1 MAEVSL
7 SSWKGRAIEQLV
19 AAHCVL
25 ASGGA
30 LNVST
35 PMYDDEG
42 VDLVF
47 SLRGQPATLAVQVKS
62 RFSNSR
68 RVRGGSFRMDVKKS
82 TFKARS
88 DLALIGV
95 LYNEETHQVSATWVI
110 TSRQFSR
117 LVRGQAHGP
126 GKVWVMRTGLN
137 GQKVDKWSH
146 FRKGWAELPEFVV
159 GLLKDL
165 GAPSA

>member
-1 MAEVSL
+1 MPAASIGA
-7 SSWKGRAIEQLV
+7 WKGRAIEQLV

-47 SLRGQPATLAVQVKS
+47 SLRGQPTTLAVQVKS

-68 RVRGGSFRMDVKKS
+68 RVRSGSFRMDVKKS
-82 TFKARS
+82 TFKARPG
-88 DLALIGV
+88 LALIGV
-95 LYNEETHQVSATWVI
+95 LYSEKTHQVSATWVI
-110 TSRQFSR
+110 PSSQFWR
-117 LVRGQAHGP
+117 LVRGQRHGV

-137 GQKVDKWSH
+137 EHKADKWSR
-146 FRKGWAELPEFVV
+146 FRKDWAQVPALVV
-159 GLLKDL
+159 GLLTDL
-165 GAPSA
+165 GPNS